1 MRKLVPFILL
11 LFATDVYCQYIQVA
25 DTAFESA
32 LIKAGFDD
40 KYDGRILES
49 SCLLVDTLKV
59 GGRRIKSLSGIQE
72 FKNLKHL
79 DCSDN
84 QLKEIDLSGNEL
96 LTFLNCTS
104 NSLRELNTQRNGKL
118 SELRCSNNGLKKLDL
133 PANKELLLLRCEYNA
148 LTKLDLS
155 KNKSLV
161 LLLCYNNRLSQMNIL
176 ECKSLELLFCDN
188 NNFTQL
194 DISSNLYLVEFR
206 CQKNPLEKIYIS
218 KLNIHDR
225 FNDAALYLGS
235 NEPLGYLLFRII
247 RK

>member
-1 MRKLVPFILL
+1 MRKLFPFILL
-11 LFATDVYCQYIQVA
+11 FFATQSYCQYIQVA

-40 KYDGRILES
+40 KYDGKILNS
-49 SCLLVDTLKV
+49 SCLLVDTLRV

-72 FKNLKHL
+72 FKNLKYL

-84 QLKEIDLSGNEL
+84 QLIEIDLSGNEL
-96 LTFLNCTS
+96 LSFLNCSS
-104 NSLRELNTQRNGKL
+104 NGLRELNTKKNDKL
-118 SELRCSNNGLKKLDL
+118 SVLSCSNNGLKRLDL
-133 PANKELLLLRCEYNA
+133 SANKELLLLRCEYNA

-155 KNKSLV
+155 KNKSLL

-188 NNFTQL
+188 NNLTQL
-194 DISSNLYLVEFR
+194 DISSNLYLVELR
-206 CQKNPLEKIYIS
+206 CQKNPLERIYIS
-218 KLNIHDR
+218 IMDVHDR
-225 FNDAALYLGS
+225 FNDAALYLWS